1 MRNFKKI
8 FSCAF
13 LILIVANS
21 FAQQFKDSIYK
32 KEFLRLVDSTTK
44 YQNNTRKSLQFIK
57 ELVEVS
63 EQYKDTVRIIQFLHI
78 HGRQSQF
85 INENYTSIKSFQKEI
100 KLLNNNNLSEEKK
113 TFLKNANIVPIE
125 VYVQLGNNYSSI
137 GETKTALE
145 YFYKSEA
152 IAKEQKLTFYQ
163 AVLPVLIG
171 GMKFTTGEY
180 KEALINYK
188 KGYTLLQEAAGID
201 ELNRRFN
208 SSLTILGMNNA
219 YFKLNQID
227 SARYILDQGFKNGLD
242 TISGFTRVSFET
254 QKAKLLVEEEKFDA
268 ALIQF
273 NYVKKIAK
281 EYDPNFG
288 VSYYY
293 NDLATY
299 YDKVGNFAA
308 AAKIMEEGILIAKT
322 KTKEFNLVDNYK
334 KLAKIYKKAG
344 NLEKSNEYFEKY
356 VLNQKAFEESKKDIL
371 TSFHSKEVSDLELEK
386 KSQSKTTLFLILGA
400 GFLIAVLAIY
410 IFSILLKRKKETIK
424 FKELIAKIESIKE
437 EKQHEILD
445 TKDVLL
451 EDKTTS
457 DISTEIYQQIIEGLE
472 KLVIQEYF
480 LKQECSSYTIA
491 KKIKTNTT
499 YLSKVIK
506 AHYQKNFNTYI
517 NDLRIN
523 YSVLKL
529 KEDTRFRS
537 YSVQSISE
545 EIGYKSPDSFTKYFK
560 KRTGLLPSVYIKKL
574 NTTV

>member
-1 MRNFKKI
+1 MRNCKKI
-8 FSCAF
+8 FSF
-13 LILIVANS
+13 IILILIVANS

-32 KEFLRLVDSTTK
+32 KEFLRLVDSATK

-57 ELVEVS
+57 EVVEVS
-63 EQYKDTVRIIQFLHI
+63 EQYKDTVKVIQFLHTY
-78 HGRQSQF
+78 GRLSQF
-85 INENYTSIKSFQKEI
+85 INENYNSIKSFQKEI
-100 KLLNNNNLSEEKK
+100 ELLNNNNLSEEKK
-113 TFLKNANIVPIE
+113 TFLKNENIVPIE

-137 GETKTALE
+137 GETKIALE

-171 GMKFTTGEY
+171 GMKFATGEY
-180 KEALINYK
+180 KEALKNYK
-188 KGYTLLQEAAGID
+188 KGYTLLQNAEGVD
-201 ELNRRFN
+201 ELNKRFN
-208 SSLTILGMNNA
+208 SSLTILGMNDA

-227 SARYILDQGFKNGLD
+227 SARYILDRGFKNGLD
-242 TISGFTRVSFET
+242 TISGFTRVNFET

-268 ALIQF
+268 ALKQF

-299 YDKVGNFAA
+299 YDKVGNFDAA
-308 AAKIMEEGILIAKT
+308 TKIMEEGILIAKT

-334 KLAKIYKKAG
+334 KLAKIYKKSG

-371 TSFHSKEVSDLELEK
+371 TSFHSKEVSDLEFEK

-410 IFSILLKRKKETIK
+410 IFSISLKRKKETIK
-424 FKELIAKIESIKE
+424 FKELIAKIESKKE
-437 EKQHEILD
+437 EKQREIVD

-451 EDKTTS
+451 EGKTTF
-457 DISTEIYQQIIEGLE
+457 DISPEIYQQIIEGLE
-472 KLVIQEYF
+472 KLVNQEYF
-480 LKQECSSYTIA
+480 LNKECSSYTIA

-506 AHYQKNFNTYI
+506 ANYHKNFNTYI

-574 NTTV
+574 NTTA